1 MRDDRNVPGA
11 RGPSFVRPNEQGQEA
26 RAGDS
31 TREHGRADYEKRADR
46 EAKEELS
53 SIVILRSPSAS
64 FG

>member
-1 MRDDRNVPGA
+1 
-11 RGPSFVRPNEQGQEA
+11 VRPNEQGQEA